1 LQIFHHHIR
10 FKSND
15 NITFAAM
22 FKKRIFISIIL
33 ISSILLSC
41 SKHQKLLKSTDNEK
55 KYEIAMQ
62 YYDKG
67 DFYRALQLF
76 DQLIPI
82 YRGTSKSEDL
92 LFRYPFAYFNQRD
105 YVMASYHF
113 NRFSSTFPLSSKA
126 EEAAY
131 MAAYCKYLESP
142 RHTLDQTV
150 TKDAINEFQSFINRY
165 PYGEKAKEATKLI
178 DQLRLKLQK
187 KDYNIANLY
196 MKIGDYQAAIVSF
209 RNLLKDY
216 PEIAYKEEIMYKIV
230 VSAYNFAN
238 NSIQEKKQERLES
251 AQNDYYDFITLF
263 PESRYVNEL
272 NKYYKRSIDQ
282 PKKGSDNI

>member
-1 LQIFHHHIR
+1 
-10 FKSND
+10 
-15 NITFAAM
+15 
-22 FKKRIFISIIL
+22 
-33 ISSILLSC
+33 
-41 SKHQKLLKSTDNEK
+41 
-55 KYEIAMQ
+55 
-62 YYDKG
+62 
-67 DFYRALQLF
+67 
-76 DQLIPI
+76 
-82 YRGTSKSEDL
+82 
-92 LFRYPFAYFNQRD
+92 
-105 YVMASYHF
+105 
-113 NRFSSTFPLSSKA
+113 
-126 EEAAY
+126 

-282 PKKGSDNI
+282 PKRL

>member
-1 LQIFHHHIR
+1 
-10 FKSND
+10 
-15 NITFAAM
+15 
-22 FKKRIFISIIL
+22 
-33 ISSILLSC
+33 
-41 SKHQKLLKSTDNEK
+41 
-55 KYEIAMQ
+55 
-62 YYDKG
+62 
-67 DFYRALQLF
+67 
-76 DQLIPI
+76 
-82 YRGTSKSEDL
+82 
-92 LFRYPFAYFNQRD
+92 
-105 YVMASYHF
+105 
-113 NRFSSTFPLSSKA
+113 
-126 EEAAY
+126 
-131 MAAYCKYLESP
+131 
-142 RHTLDQTV
+142 
-150 TKDAINEFQSFINRY
+150 
-165 PYGEKAKEATKLI
+165 
-178 DQLRLKLQK
+178 
-187 KDYNIANLY
+187 

>member
-1 LQIFHHHIR
+1 
-10 FKSND
+10 
-15 NITFAAM
+15 
-22 FKKRIFISIIL
+22 
-33 ISSILLSC
+33 
-41 SKHQKLLKSTDNEK
+41 
-55 KYEIAMQ
+55 MQ

-113 NRFSSTFPLSSKA
+113 NRFSSTFPFKLQSRRSRL
-126 EEAAY
+126 Y
-131 MAAYCKYLESP
+131 GCLLQYLESP